1 MTSAFCAEVVG
12 FFIYGGFFMLTSLG
26 LIFLFGLIFS
36 ALTGALK
43 LPKIIGMLI
52 TGIILGPYV
61 LNLLSEPILEISG
74 ELRTMALVII
84 LIKAGLSL
92 NIGDLK
98 KVGRPALLLSFV
110 PAAFEICAY
119 TLLAPYLLG
128 VTKIQ
133 AALTGA
139 VLSAVSPAVVVPRM
153 VSLIENR
160 AGTQKGIPQMLLAG
174 ASLDDVFVIVV
185 FSVFLTAEQGGH
197 VDYSSFADI
206 PVSIITGIAAGG
218 VCGVLLSAL
227 FEAFY
232 RHGRLIK
239 NSVKVIVVLGTAFL
253 LLAAEDML
261 KGRIAVSGYLA
272 VMAMSVIIA
281 MRCEN
286 SVTLRLKAKFGRLWI
301 AAEIVL
307 FVLVGAAVDIRYTFK
322 AGAGAV
328 AMIAAAL
335 VFRSAGVLLCTL
347 RTNLNAKERLF
358 CVLSYLPKA
367 TVQAAIGAV
376 PLGLGLSC
384 GKTVLSVAVLGIIIT
399 APLGAFAMD
408 LGAPALLEKEEALPD
423 TKSQS

>member
-239 NSVKVIVVLGTAFL
+239 NSVKVI
-253 LLAAEDML
+253 
-261 KGRIAVSGYLA
+261 
-272 VMAMSVIIA
+272 
-281 MRCEN
+281 
-286 SVTLRLKAKFGRLWI
+286 
-301 AAEIVL
+301 IV
-307 FVLVGAAVDIRYTFK
+307 
-322 AGAGAV
+322 
-328 AMIAAAL
+328 
-335 VFRSAGVLLCTL
+335 
-347 RTNLNAKERLF
+347 
-358 CVLSYLPKA
+358 
-367 TVQAAIGAV
+367 
-376 PLGLGLSC
+376 LGLSC

-408 LGAPALLEKEEALPD
+408 LGAPALPEKEEALPD
-423 TKSQS
+423 IKSQS